1 MNVVN
6 IIGRWVRDHE
16 VVETNSGTT
25 IVKNTIA
32 VDHPFKK
39 DDSSFLRVVMFN
51 KTGELANQYTGK
63 GSKIAIMGHIQS
75 GSYEKDGQK
84 VFTVDII
91 ANQIEF
97 LDSKKDSQQNEQ
109 PQYNASAQQSGDP
122 INIVED
128 DLPF

>member
-1 MNVVN
+1 MNSVN

-16 VVETNSGTT
+16 VVATNNGTT

-63 GSKIAIMGHIQS
+63 GSKVAIMGHIQT

-97 LDSKKDSQQNEQ
+97 LDSKKDSQQNQQ
-109 PQYNASAQQSGDP
+109 PQYSAPQQTNDYQEQ
-122 INIVED
+122 IEQ